1 MAPEHNDKMLLLF
14 VPQFDRA
21 VQLYLETE
29 AENSNYYLDSI
40 LACLVATVKST
51 GASQSTIKLVAT
63 SLIANGKLSGK
74 SGVCVADD
82 WPWILLLSDQSM
94 LAFKLLANFLLWL

>member
-1 MAPEHNDKMLLLF
+1 MALTFDSTVLRPAFDL
-14 VPQFDRA
+14 PQFDRA

-29 AENSNYYLDSI
+29 ADTDTYYLDSI

-63 SLIANGKLSGK
+63 SLIANNKLSGK
-74 SGVCVADD
+74 DIKKKEIRRGR
-82 WPWILLLSDQSM
+82 
-94 LAFKLLANFLLWL
+94 LAQRL